1 MSNLK
6 QKEKYYIV
14 INYLNQIDPSF
25 RFISFPIIDP
35 KTYNSQLRINHVKTL
50 PTLTFYKAMEKELNT
65 VIEKPFT
72 SSQELKQIAWRLIN
86 NLKQEREIMEY
97 NQKLRQVQIEAQR
110 DLKRIFLKV
119 KEITQNIEKNLNLEK
134 KADFID
140 NLFKNIKQINLII
153 GEAQLIYQS
162 LLQIEIQTSIDL
174 THYIGLFSD
183 QQNSKLLI
191 AFGYD
196 ENAIEMIEFLDHVI
210 DVLEDCYQKCEQ
222 ASEEQAASKSAFL
235 ALQMEQTFSEG
246 KEYFQVTNSLY
257 HQLCAYIYLE
267 FHRMIKYTREEL
279 KKLEPYLAKINK
291 NICEIL
297 YLHFIKKRETEKIK
311 DEFQGLVNRIKVG
324 VREPLRSKENE
335 NLVKSIEN
343 ESNRLL
349 DELRSCKETYNLYTA
364 ECFTVFFEHKKMRR
378 KKEIK
383 QLKND
388 IRLFQQTLKFIKE
401 IIDSEEPLD
410 KNMKDS
416 QIFTKLIEET
426 KTKFEK
432 IQQNKTRS
440 KLPHQNEE
448 INKIRNEAK
457 KIYLQSEDQIVQLQ
471 QYINKFE
478 QYYNVSYVSIFEHL
492 FEKKYIQ
499 LKKTRENLYQIQDDI
514 IDMLSQESKILRIDC
529 EQIRD
534 ETDLLLKDIF
544 VFLDSIDAKLLTRT
558 DNKYLLD
565 DIGTNILKLL
575 MRLKKN
581 QAQIEINLQD
591 ESLII
596 SYELSS
602 ELKKMGQ
609 SLSIQL
615 TNLEAL
621 GIIIESRSY
630 FNSQLIVNTVY
641 EFMDNQPEFKVLD
654 SMLKDLPSHKKDVE
668 EFITEYQQ
676 KVSSQLLMLSRA
688 RIELEQFF
696 QKNFGDM
703 MECHKVILTQHDEY
717 IKKYNDNVV
726 LLDSNFLNVITP
738 IVTSYQ
744 KISNIIIDIMSNQI
758 FQADLKNKIRDLLN
772 KYLNKLKQNYVT
784 DNLIN
789 IQRTCHV
796 LIFYNKTKEEIIQKY
811 HQIVRNSMDFSMS
824 TLNQVLQN
832 MSVPPDEFM
841 SLTKDMRW
849 ANVFY
854 KTNGNLLK
862 FVNVSDYNSL
872 LEKTQPLYDFFYQ
885 LQSYIKT
892 LEQQYNQ
899 AIVKSGKFPS
909 DREEEEDD
917 DDNNDNDNDDEQ
929 EEEKRQT
936 NLQQNQ
942 QKQMEGIQPK
952 HEKLKN
958 VVQKIIEQ
966 LQDNYKFHF
975 DGDSQKMAMVL
986 IKLLQT
992 IFYPILQEK

>member
-1 MSNLK
+1 MSDIN
-6 QKEKYYIV
+6 QNEKYQIV
-14 INYLNQIDPSF
+14 IKYLNQIDPSF
-25 RFISFPIIDP
+25 QFISFPIIDP
-35 KTYNSQLRINHVKTL
+35 KTYNSQLKINHVKTL
-50 PTLTFYKAMEKELNT
+50 PTLTFYKAMERELVA
-65 VIEKPFT
+65 VIDKPFT

-119 KEITQNIEKNLNLEK
+119 KEITQNIEKNLNLDK

-140 NLFKNIKQINLII
+140 NLFNNIKQINLII
-153 GEAQLIYQS
+153 TEAQLIYKA

-183 QQNSKLLI
+183 EQNSKLLI
-191 AFGYD
+191 AFNYD

-210 DVLEDCYQKCEQ
+210 DVLEDCYYKCEQ

-235 ALQMEQTFSEG
+235 ALQMEQTFNEG

-267 FHRMIKYTREEL
+267 FNRMIKYTREEL

-291 NICEIL
+291 NIREIL
-297 YLHFIKKRETEKIK
+297 YLHFIKKRETEEIK
-311 DEFQGLVNRIKVG
+311 DKFQGLVNRIRVKIK
-324 VREPLRSKENE
+324 EPLKSKENE
-335 NLVKSIEN
+335 NEVKEIEN
-343 ESNRLL
+343 ESNNLL
-349 DELRSCKETYNLYTA
+349 NDLRSCKETYNLYTA

-388 IRLFQQTLKFIKE
+388 IRLFQQTLKFIRE
-401 IIDSEEPLD
+401 IIDSEEPLK
-410 KNMKDS
+410 KNMEDS
-416 QIFTKLIEET
+416 LNFKKQIEET
-426 KTKFEK
+426 KIKFEK

-471 QYINKFE
+471 KYIKKFE

-492 FEKKYIQ
+492 FEKKYEQ
-499 LKKTRENLYQIQDDI
+499 LKETRKQLYEMQDKI
-514 IDMLSQESKILRIDC
+514 IEMLSQESKILRVDC
-529 EQIRD
+529 EQIRQ
-534 ETDLLLKDIF
+534 ETDLLLQDIF
-544 VFLDSIDAKLLTRT
+544 NFLDSIDAKLLTRT

-676 KVSSQLLMLSRA
+676 KISSQLLMLSRA

-703 MECHKVILTQHDEY
+703 MECHKVILSQCEEY
-717 IKKYNDNVV
+717 SKKYNDNVV

-789 IQRTCHV
+789 IQKTCHV
-796 LIFYNKTKEEIIQKY
+796 LIFYSKIKEEIIQKY
-811 HQIVRNSMDFSMS
+811 HQIVRNSMDCSMS
-824 TLNQVLQN
+824 QINQVLNNLQE
-832 MSVPPDEFM
+832 PPNEFM
-841 SLTKDMRW
+841 SLLKDMSW
-849 ANVFY
+849 AKVFY

-872 LEKTQPLYDFFYQ
+872 LEKTQALENFFKQ
-885 LQSYIKT
+885 LQNYIKT
-892 LEQQYNQ
+892 LEQQYNS
-899 AIVKSGKFPS
+899 AIVRSGKFPS
-909 DREEEEDD
+909 DKKEGD
-917 DDNNDNDNDDEQ
+917 DNDDDEDDNES
-929 EEEKRQT
+929 EEEQKQSSQ
-936 NLQQNQ
+936 QQNQ
-942 QKQMEGIQPK
+942 QKQLQGIQPK
-952 HEKLKN
+952 NQKLRN

-966 LQDNYKFHF
+966 LQDNYTFNF
-975 DGDSQKMAMVL
+975 DGDAQKMAMVL